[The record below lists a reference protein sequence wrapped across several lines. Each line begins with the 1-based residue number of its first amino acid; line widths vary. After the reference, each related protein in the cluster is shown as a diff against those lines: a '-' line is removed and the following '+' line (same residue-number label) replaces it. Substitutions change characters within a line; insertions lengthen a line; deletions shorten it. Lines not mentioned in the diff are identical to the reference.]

1 MQLLLISVTLLN
13 FIIGAWLYFV
23 LRKSR
28 LLFSDRFGYTAT
40 NFASSTLGL
49 VASLNLILLFPN
61 QFEFVGVLNILLGI
75 TIGFFYGSMLNA
87 QSLIAGIYNGG
98 ISAVMGTMLGAVIN
112 KPSICGLPGTIVS
125 EQEMMIFFALFS
137 LCIQGISALLLLFS
151 FKA

>member
-1 MQLLLISVTLLN
+1 MQILLISITFIN
-13 FIIGAWLYFV
+13 FLIGASLYYV

-28 LLFSDRFGYTAT
+28 LLFSDRFGYTVSC
-40 NFASSTLGL
+40 FASSTLGL

-61 QFEFVGVLNILLGI
+61 HFEIVGVLNILLGI
-75 TIGFFYGSMLNA
+75 TIGFLYGSMLNA

-98 ISAVMGTMLGAVIN
+98 ISAIMGTMLGVVVKN
-112 KPSICGLPGTIVS
+112 PSICGLPDTIAS

-137 LCIQGISALLLLFS
+137 LCIQGISALLLIFS

>member
-13 FIIGAWLYFV
+13 FRIGAWLYFV

>member
-1 MQLLLISVTLLN
+1 MQLLLISVTLMN

-28 LLFSDRFGYTAT
+28 LLFSDRFGYIAS

-98 ISAVMGTMLGAVIN
+98 ISSVMGTMLGAVIN